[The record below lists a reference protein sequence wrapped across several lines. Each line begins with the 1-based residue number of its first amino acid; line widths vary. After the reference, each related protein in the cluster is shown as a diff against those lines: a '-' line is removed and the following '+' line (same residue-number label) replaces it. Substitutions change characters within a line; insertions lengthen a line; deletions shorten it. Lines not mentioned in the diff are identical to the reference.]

1 MELNVGRTCAV
12 VNVTRME
19 SSGELQL
26 KRTVATSTLKMVVL
40 SYVPPKCWYT
50 PSRLCGV
57 IFQKPTMWIF
67 KVVEIPDLFLYMVLM
82 NVTSDTTQL
91 SYTHIWVITAI
102 HHLLSYWLAWDYWR
116 FSSAGQ
122 TDVAHILYRSVPLSL
137 MMVWNAEDLSLLGPW
152 HCVVR

>member
-57 IFQKPTMWIF
+57 IFQKPTM
-67 KVVEIPDLFLYMVLM
+67 
-82 NVTSDTTQL
+82 
-91 SYTHIWVITAI
+91 
-102 HHLLSYWLAWDYWR
+102 
-116 FSSAGQ
+116 
-122 TDVAHILYRSVPLSL
+122 
-137 MMVWNAEDLSLLGPW
+137 
-152 HCVVR
+152 